1 MWRKEANQTN
11 KQNSRLKKQVIL
23 KGYLLPNQLITV
35 NDLPDRSSVNDVAH
49 TVATI
54 FILVAHLKFHLKRG
68 NKLDMY

>member
-11 KQNSRLKKQVIL
+11 KQNRRLKKQVLL

-49 TVATI
+49 TVASI

-68 NKLDMY
+68 YKLDMY